1 MEQMRKNLKIESFV
15 VLLFAALDFFYL
27 LSQIIFE
34 DFNNGELPAGTDE
47 NTVLITKIVIMVVSF
62 VMLLPQIY
70 VGVKGLKIAKN
81 PDSSKAHIIWAI
93 ILLVMTILS
102 AISPISNIIKQ
113 ESVSEN
119 VSRGLGL
126 LVEVMIFFDYI
137 RYARAIAK
145 ENS

>member
-15 VLLFAALDFFYL
+15 VLLFAALNFFYL

-113 ESVSEN
+113 ESVSDN
-119 VSRGLGL
+119 VSRVLGL